1 MGTGLVL
8 PKIISDGMVLQRRK
22 RIHIWGWDEAGAQV
36 EVKLAGLVSSGVTDE
51 KGRFDVFLPA
61 KESGGPYELIV
72 SDSLGNSITVSD
84 VMIGLVWF
92 CTGQSNM
99 ELPIARVKDRYP
111 TLANIE
117 ENPGI
122 RTFKI
127 VEDTDFHGPL
137 EELRTGSWSH
147 VSRDTIMD
155 FSATGYF
162 FAAYLQKIT
171 DQTVGFIN
179 ASLGGSRISSWMSE
193 DMLEGYDELLAEA
206 KKYADDDF
214 RESQA
219 AKNLINMTLWR
230 ERLDKLDRG
239 ISENW
244 KDPELKDDKWKT
256 MDIPVLFKDT
266 ELAGMCGSVWFRRK
280 FDLPEKLAGKSARL
294 FLGTL
299 VDRDEVFVNGVKV
312 GGIEYQYPP
321 RKYYIP
327 EGLTR
332 EKDNS
337 IVIRLCVEYGLG
349 RITPDKDYKIFNDDC
364 EVRLDGTWKYKVA
377 ATCEENPPTDFI
389 NWHPTGLY
397 NAMTAPCHNYP
408 IDGILWYQG
417 ESNTHEPWDYE
428 DLSRRMIK
436 GYRDKWGEENLP
448 YILVQLPNFVID
460 VAGVNDPWPTFRL
473 SQSKLLDDPSVG
485 MTVNMD
491 LGEDN
496 DLHPTGKRRIGKRL
510 ALWAAHMRYGYPS
523 EYSSPMAAS
532 ARITDSGAEGTS
544 IEISFTH
551 AAGLVARDI
560 GKGLDLRDFMVVDA
574 DGKELEAKA
583 GIIEPV
589 ADDGE
594 VAAKNADSKILLKS
608 DLSADKIKKVRY
620 LVSYTYSGAMIYN
633 KANLPMGPFELD
645 VEV

>member
-1 MGTGLVL
+1 MMRCGFRRRRTMSGLVL

-36 EVKLAGLVSSGVTDE
+36 EVRLDNLVSSGTADPD
-51 KGRFDVFLPA
+51 GRFDIFLPA
-61 KESGGPYELIV
+61 RESGGPYELTV
-72 SDSLGNSITVSD
+72 SDDKGNSVVVRD

-99 ELPIARVKDRYP
+99 ELPITRVKDRYP
-111 TLANIE
+111 TLAQIE

-137 EELRTGSWSH
+137 EELRSGSWSH

-179 ASLGGSRISSWMSE
+179 ASLGGSRISSWMSRQ
-193 DMLEGYDELLAEA
+193 MLEGYDELLAEA
-206 KKYADDDF
+206 DKYSDDDF
-214 RESQA
+214 RKMQA
-219 AKNLINMTLWR
+219 DRNEINMTLWR
-230 ERLDKLDRG
+230 ESLDKQDRG
-239 ISENW
+239 LSENW
-244 KDPELKDDKWKT
+244 MNPSLDVRSWKQI
-256 MDIPVLFKDT
+256 DIPFMFKDT
-266 ELAGMCGSVWFRRK
+266 ELDGMCGSVWFRRS
-280 FDLPEKLAGKSARL
+280 FDLPKELAGKSARL

-321 RKYYIP
+321 RKYDIP
-327 EGLTR
+327 EGLTT
-332 EKDNS
+332 EKDNQ

-349 RITPDKDYKIFNDDC
+349 RITPDKEYKIFND
-364 EVRLDGTWKYKVA
+364 EAQVRLDGTWYYKVA
-377 ATCEENPPTDFI
+377 ARCGENPPTDFI

-436 GYRDKWGEENLP
+436 GYRQAWGEENLP

-460 VAGVNDPWPTFRL
+460 VKDVDDPWPQFRL
-473 SQSKLLDDPSVG
+473 TQARLLDDPMVG

-510 ALWAAHMRYGYPS
+510 ALWAAHLRYGYPS
-523 EYSSPMAAS
+523 EYCGPIATG
-532 ARITDSGAEGTS
+532 ARIVNSGWIKDTLIEVTFDHAE
-544 IEISFTH
+544 
-551 AAGLVARDI
+551 GLVARDI
-560 GKGLDLRDFMVVDA
+560 GKGSEIRDFVIVDNK
-574 DGKELEAKA
+574 GKEHEA
-583 GIIEPV
+583 I
-589 ADDGE
+589 
-594 VAAKNADSKILLKS
+594 AKIS
-608 DLSADKIKKVRY
+608 DDKIQLQTDVKAKDIKNVRY
-620 LVSYTYSGAMIYN
+620 LVAYTYTGAMIYN
-633 KANLPMGPFELD
+633 KANLPMGPFEI
-645 VEV
+645 EVG